1 MRSSP
6 RSSRANRPERRSRP
20 TIWWARASAAACSE
34 SGRGASPAT
43 TRCRARR
50 SRPGSS
56 SPNIAVCS
64 PRRETTVPAALHWSS
79 RPDRYAEG
87 STPSPGSRPAATPI
101 RSPDQARGARLRG
114 SPPTFPLHVFLED
127 LREPS
132 RARSRALGVR
142 QHEVDLGERVAS
154 VLERQHL
161 QLAGRNLLADLLLR
175 VPGEAEAH
183 ARGLE
188 RRRHVADR
196 PALLGLEKAAA
207 LVSLD
212 ARVAHDQV
220 AVLAKVLERE
230 PTAEPEQGMIRMSGR
245 HEEIG

>member
-1 MRSSP
+1 MRSLQ

-56 SPNIAVCS
+56 SPSIAACS
-64 PRRETTVPAALHWSS
+64 PRRTTAPVAPHCSS
-79 RPDRYAEG
+79 RRDRYAEG
-87 STPSPGSRPAATPI
+87 STPSPGSGPAATPI
-101 RSPDQARGARLRG
+101 RSPDQRLRG
-114 SPPTFPLHVFLED
+114 SPQTFLLHVLLED

-142 QHEVDLGERVAS
+142 EHEVDLGES
-154 VLERQHL
+154 LPHVLERQPL
-161 QLAGRNLLADLLLR
+161 QLARRNLLADLLLR

-196 PALLGLEKAAA
+196 PALLGLEEAAA

-245 HEEIG
+245 HEGEAHH